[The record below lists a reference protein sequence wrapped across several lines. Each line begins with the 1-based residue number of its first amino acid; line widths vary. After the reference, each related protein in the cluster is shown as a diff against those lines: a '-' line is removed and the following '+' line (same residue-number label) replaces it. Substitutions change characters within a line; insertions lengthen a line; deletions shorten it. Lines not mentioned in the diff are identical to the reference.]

1 MFQTPDYTILDHL
14 TEVCQ
19 VVDFNFRYVYVNEA
33 AAEREYTSRE
43 KILGHAVREIH
54 PNIEATPLFS
64 HLKECMDE
72 RRSVEFEDRSSYPN
86 SPFTTWKIKMDPVP
100 EGVFIHST
108 GLSAHKTKIKIKQ
121 KTAPATMDCHYSQYH
136 TQKSFSYDKIITSQ
150 SKSLEMEGWM
160 DALDSRTRE
169 TNEHILRV
177 TEATVILA
185 QTAGIPESEIIHI
198 RRGALLHDI
207 GKTGIPDP
215 ILLKS
220 GKLTADEWEVIRKHP
235 DYAYDLVYPIEYLRN
250 SLSIPYS
257 HHEKWDG
264 TGYPQGLRGEEI
276 PLPARLFAVVDVW
289 ETLSFDRVYRKA
301 WPRETIMDYIQQQ
314 SGCHF
319 DPEVVDLFFHT
330 AKDLSKLVP

>member
-1 MFQTPDYTILDHL
+1 MQEL
-14 TEVCQ
+14 
-19 VVDFNFRYVYVNEA
+19 
-33 AAEREYTSRE
+33 
-43 KILGHAVREIH
+43 H
-54 PNIEATPLFS
+54 PNIETTPLFL

-72 RRSVEFEDRSSYPN
+72 RRSVEFEDESSYSN
-86 SPFTTWKIKMDPVP
+86 SPFTKWKIKMDPVP

-108 GLSAHKTKIKIKQ
+108 GLAAHKTKIKVRQ
-121 KTAPATMDCHYSQYH
+121 KTVPSTMANHHSQYH
-136 TQKSFSYDKIITSQ
+136 SEDSLAHNKIITSQ
-150 SKSLEMEGWM
+150 SKSLAIEGWL
-160 DALDSRTRE
+160 DALDSRTKE

-185 QTAGIPESEIIHI
+185 KMAGISENEIIHI

-235 DYAYDLVYPIEYLRN
+235 VYAYDLVYPIEYLRN
-250 SLSIPYS
+250 CLSIPYS

-264 TGYPQGLRGEEI
+264 TGYPQGLRGEDI

-301 WPRETIMDYIQQQ
+301 WPHEKIMDYIQQQ

-319 DPEVVDLFFHT
+319 DPKVVSLFFHT
-330 AKDLSKLVP
+330 TKDLLKLVPQ